1 MDHSKSTPA
10 TEAVGNVSAIP
21 AKNIVDTATAAG
33 NFATLVSG
41 LKAAGMIDAFS
52 GKGPFTL
59 FAPTEEAFRKLP
71 AGALDALL
79 KDSAKLKSVLNYHV
93 ISGAVM
99 TNDMKSG
106 DVMTLQGTTATF
118 VVAGGD
124 IRVNGA
130 KVTQRN
136 IVAAN
141 GVIHAIDTVILP
153 KDWLALAAAA

>member
-10 TEAVGNVSAIP
+10 TQAVGNVSAIP
-21 AKNIVDTATAAG
+21 TKNIVDTATAAG

-71 AGALDALL
+71 AGALDELL

-130 KVTQRN
+130 NVTQRN

-153 KDWLALAAAA
+153 KDWRALAAAA